1 MKLIYIADPMCSWCY
16 GFGPELAKLLARA
29 DSALAL
35 AKERGRNRV
44 VALSLGRS
52 IAA

>member
-1 MKLIYIADPMCSWCY
+1 VDTLV
-16 GFGPELAKLLARA
+16 ARA
-29 DSALAL
+29 EEALAL
-35 AKERGRNRV
+35 AKRRGRNRV

>member
-1 MKLIYIADPMCSWCY
+1 MDDVI
-16 GFGPELAKLLARA
+16 GRA
-29 DSALAL
+29 EQALAL
-35 AKERGRNRV
+35 AKRRGRNRV

>member
-1 MKLIYIADPMCSWCY
+1 MTGAQDVGRIADESIDTLI
-16 GFGPELAKLLARA
+16 GRA
-29 DSALAL
+29 ESALAL

-44 VALSLGRS
+44 VALNLGRS